1 MGINEAFDW
10 VADYV
15 KFVDPNSWISD
26 GSLGRYG
33 VHLNRRGVSELRA
46 IFSRVAASKTKEA
59 VEMVNCSSIVNKLI
73 DFCTGICKPGC
84 DYRYRIMDKIGNK
97 LSGILLT
104 TVWGLSERA
113 GQL

>member
-1 MGINEAFDW
+1 M
-10 VADYV
+10 ADYV

-59 VEMVNCSSIVNKLI
+59 VEMV
-73 DFCTGICKPGC
+73 
-84 DYRYRIMDKIGNK
+84 
-97 LSGILLT
+97 T
-104 TVWGLSERA
+104 TAEVVEVAST
-113 GQL
+113 